1 MRRKLKDHSARCR
14 TMARCLALLMAL
26 MGTSGPATAQAPPA
40 LESPESPANRPSA
53 SAVPSDAPAP
63 PLGVPSACASLAQST
78 ADPTTAPT
86 TEPPIPHDAAAEI
99 KIGAVLSENADYEG
113 ALVRFKRAYEKSNH
127 PAALEWVIAT
137 LQELH
142 RYKEMRDS
150 LDLLLAKPTGARS
163 REDTEKQCKKA
174 ASLAVVI
181 GALRVVA
188 TEPGAA
194 VSIHEKTVGTTPL
207 PEVARVDA
215 DREVELRVTKTGFKP
230 FVWKGS
236 VRGGR
241 EVTIRATLER
251 DLHEAPLTVDPG
263 RSGQIRIDGTS
274 VGLARWTGV
283 LPSGPH
289 ALLVTAPLK
298 IPFSQDLTIEDH
310 KPRTLTVSLV
320 ERVPAWVWVLGGTL
334 LTGGMALGTAF
345 LFRSPPTQG
354 TLQPHYL
361 DFSSGGQK

>member
-1 MRRKLKDHSARCR
+1 MRQAIIVYSSRCR
-14 TMARCLALLMAL
+14 TTAWVLVSLMASSF
-26 MGTSGPATAQAPPA
+26 MADPAMAQA
-40 LESPESPANRPSA
+40 SPASASPSSTAAASA
-53 SAVPSDAPAP
+53 SAAPSDAPAP
-63 PLGVPSACASLAQST
+63 PLAPPPACASLAQSVEEPT
-78 ADPTTAPT
+78 SDPTTAP
-86 TEPPIPHDAAAEI
+86 PVPRKAAGEI
-99 KIGAVLSENADYEG
+99 EIGAVLSKNADYEG
-113 ALVRFKRAYEKSNH
+113 ALVHFKRAYEDSGH
-127 PAALEWVIAT
+127 PDSLGWIIST
-137 LQELH
+137 LFRLH
-142 RYKEMRDS
+142 RYKEMRDHI
-150 LDLLLAKPTGARS
+150 DLLLGKPSGAIS
-163 REDTEKQCKKA
+163 REDKERQCKNA
-174 ASLAVVI
+174 ASLTQLI

-188 TEPGAA
+188 TEPKAE
-194 VSIHEKTVGTTPL
+194 VTVDEKLAGTTPL
-207 PEVARVDA
+207 AEVARVDA

-230 FVWKGS
+230 FAWRGS

-241 EVTIRATLER
+241 EVTIRVTLER

-263 RSGQIRIDGTS
+263 KSGQIRIDGIS

-345 LFRSPPTQG
+345 LFRSSPTQG